1 MHQIE
6 IFIYTQNLVYLHSFL
21 LLFLLDPF
29 TIYQDFLK
37 IFLVYLSLQYNYF
50 HVVFFWFPSLNIFE
64 YLLFLSLQPIWI
76 TPSIDQIQV
85 WQYFSFL
92 LGACS
97 LHLLSVIWF
106 LVTHH
111 LSLFMLGIWKIQK
124 LTGPI
129 VVDFLVLQV

>member
-50 HVVFFWFPSLNIFE
+50 HVVFF
-64 YLLFLSLQPIWI
+64 
-76 TPSIDQIQV
+76 
-85 WQYFSFL
+85 
-92 LGACS
+92 
-97 LHLLSVIWF
+97 
-106 LVTHH
+106 
-111 LSLFMLGIWKIQK
+111 
-124 LTGPI
+124 
-129 VVDFLVLQV
+129 